1 MGKEGKKG
9 ISRRSF
15 IKGAGVAA
23 LTLGFFGP
31 RGRESLAAEPIKIGQ
46 ITPTTGFLAPTGWW
60 ANHGALLAVE
70 EANAAG
76 GVLGRKIELI
86 MEDEVNPGVAV
97 QKARKLIEKD
107 KVHAIQGTVSSACAL
122 AIGDVVQRAKV
133 VFVNTGSNSDEIRNN
148 RCHRYVFSTEGC
160 NTQYVS
166 TIGNWLIKNKKFN
179 RWYFITS
186 DYAFGHD
193 LLRVSRNLLQKN
205 NGVELGSELVPTGST
220 DFSSYLLK
228 IKNAKP
234 DTVFHNL
241 AGTDQT
247 NFYKQYKE
255 FGLPFPVAGGV
266 CDTAPA
272 WQAGVGNVL
281 GMFPLVWYHTIN
293 KESAAW
299 ADKFLKLYGKLP
311 ENQAWCDYVGAKCI
325 LGAIAKAGSLEG
337 AKIGQSLVGFK
348 IDCLKGRELYF
359 REWDNQLMQPMYIVR
374 GKTRE
379 ESSDKETDIFE
390 VVEEIPRKNEPLT
403 AIAIPDSENV
413 CKKEPW

>member
-1 MGKEGKKG
+1 MGRKKEHG
-9 ISRRSF
+9 ITRRSF
-15 IKGAGVAA
+15 IKGAGIAA
-23 LTLGFFGP
+23 LTMGFVGP

-46 ITPTTGFLAPTGWW
+46 ITPQTGFLAQMGWY
-60 ANHGALLAVE
+60 ANHGAMLAVE

-76 GVLGRKIELI
+76 GVLGRKVELI
-86 MEDEVNPGVAV
+86 PEDEVNPGVAV

-122 AIGDVVQRAKV
+122 AIGDVVQRAKIIL
-133 VFVNTGSNSDEIRNN
+133 VNTGSNSDEIRNK
-148 RCHRYVFSTEGC
+148 RCHRYVFCTETC

-166 TIGNWLIKNKKFN
+166 TIGDWLIKNKKFN

-193 LLRVSRNLLQKN
+193 LLRVSRNLLQRYK
-205 NGVELGSELVPTGST
+205 GVELGSELVPTGTT

-234 DTVFHNL
+234 DTVFQNL

-247 NFYKQYKE
+247 NFFKQYKE
-255 FGLPFPVAGGV
+255 YGMPFPLAGGV

-281 GMFPLVWYHTIN
+281 GMFPLLWYHTIN
-293 KESAAW
+293 KESLAW
-299 ADKFLKLYGKLP
+299 AEKFKKLYGKLP
-311 ENQAWCDYVGAKCI
+311 ENQAWADYVGTRSI
-325 LGAIAKAGSLEG
+325 LGAIAKAGSTDG
-337 AKIGQSLVGFK
+337 AKIGQALEGFK
-348 IDCLKGRELYF
+348 IHCLKGRELYF
-359 REWDNQLMQPMYIVR
+359 REWDHQLMEPMYVVR

-379 ESSDKETDIFE
+379 ESSDKEYDIFE
-390 VVEEIPRKNEPLT
+390 VMEEVPGKNEPLT

-413 CKKEPW
+413 CKTEAW

>member
-15 IKGAGVAA
+15 MKGAGVAA

-60 ANHGALLAVE
+60 ANHGAMLAVD

-122 AIGDVVQRAKV
+122 AVGDVVQRAKV
-133 VFVNTGSNSDEIRNN
+133 VFVNTGSNSDEIRNT

-166 TIGNWLIKNKKFN
+166 TIGNWLITNKKFN

-193 LLRVSRNLLQKN
+193 LLRVSRNCSKDTMGWNWAANSCLRDLPI
-205 NGVELGSELVPTGST
+205 SPPT
-220 DFSSYLLK
+220 SSRSK
-228 IKNAKP
+228 MPNR
-234 DTVFHNL
+234 TRF
-241 AGTDQT
+241 
-247 NFYKQYKE
+247 
-255 FGLPFPVAGGV
+255 
-266 CDTAPA
+266 
-272 WQAGVGNVL
+272 
-281 GMFPLVWYHTIN
+281 
-293 KESAAW
+293 
-299 ADKFLKLYGKLP
+299 
-311 ENQAWCDYVGAKCI
+311 
-325 LGAIAKAGSLEG
+325 
-337 AKIGQSLVGFK
+337 FK
-348 IDCLKGRELYF
+348 I
-359 REWDNQLMQPMYIVR
+359 
-374 GKTRE
+374 
-379 ESSDKETDIFE
+379 
-390 VVEEIPRKNEPLT
+390 
-403 AIAIPDSENV
+403 
-413 CKKEPW
+413 